1 MTPEAFARAF
11 AEKARTEANRRAK
24 RWAEEHGE
32 DLARAAG
39 ASLEPVLERLANG
52 QTRAAKRTLLLN
64 ADTGVLLAFMR
75 KTTDDLRQIRR
86 SRARVLKALRRLGAA
101 LAEAIGQAGLAALRS
116 AR

>member
-1 MTPEAFARAF
+1 VTPESFARTF
-11 AEKARTEANRRAK
+11 VEKARSEANRRAQ
-24 RWAEEHGE
+24 RWAEAHGE

-39 ASLEPVLERLANG
+39 ESLEAVLERLANG

-64 ADTGVLLAFMR
+64 SDTGVLLAFMR

-86 SRARVLKALRRLGAA
+86 SRARVMRALRRLGTA
-101 LAEAIGQAGLAALRS
+101 LAEAIGQAGLSALRS